1 MSMEDD
7 SVIVLPAPQLR
18 GELSVEEALHARRS
32 VREYA
37 DSALTLAEVSQVL
50 WAAYGVT
57 MPIPDGPGFLRGG
70 LKTAPSAG
78 ALYPLEVY
86 VVAGH
91 VGGLDAGV
99 YRYKPEAHELHKVVR
114 GDVRDELCRAAWGQD
129 MVKRA
134 PASIVYSAVFERT
147 TGKYGTRGRERYVCM
162 DLGHSAEN
170 VYLQCAA
177 LGLSTCAIGAFDDAA
192 VKRVVGMPDA
202 EEPLY
207 IMPVGRLLV
216 GE

>member
-1 MSMEDD
+1 MSGHTLRSSALLYGVLSVFGLLGVGQGQVIEGGVPLEND
-7 SVIVLPAPQLR
+7 SVIALPAPQLR
-18 GELSVEEALHARRS
+18 GELSVEEALHTRRS

-37 DSALTLAEVSQVL
+37 DSALSLAEVSQVL
-50 WAAYGVT
+50 WAAYGIT

-99 YRYKPEAHELHKVVR
+99 YRYKPEAHELHMVVR
-114 GDVRDELCRAAWGQD
+114 GDVRDELCRAAWDQD

-134 PASIVYSAVFERT
+134 PASIVASRT
-147 TGKYGTRGRERYVCM
+147 AWTVSGLLREMR
-162 DLGHSAEN
+162 APN
-170 VYLQCAA
+170 FPWPRQ
-177 LGLSTCAIGAFDDAA
+177 
-192 VKRVVGMPDA
+192 R
-202 EEPLY
+202 
-207 IMPVGRLLV
+207 
-216 GE
+216 